1 MLYRRSHPLLRSAP
15 ENEPHYGCRADRF
28 RPGGGFAGQLALQS
42 HRSPAACLLVPEA
55 GSPRMVG
62 PRRVTDFVAKAPTLD
77 SNWRAVVL
85 AQAEKRLTSTG
96 RIEKSPFCVL
106 IDTLHA
112 IKLKL
117 AALASKKDLF
127 PMVDSKMPVAQ
138 GRNHPLLV
146 EENDGHGLYLT
157 INMPGK
163 EAAPHDHGIWCVN
176 AAISGRERHKFFRR
190 TDDTIKP
197 GHATVVKVGEV
208 MVEPGNGMAMADH
221 DIHSTEVVGG
231 EPAIG
236 LALYGYALA
245 RFPAV
250 VGYPEAFSSAPAS
263 PHRPDFLFMASTSIQ
278 VFAGLRRVWVTLI
291 WPGSPDDWS

>member
-1 MLYRRSHPLLRSAP
+1 MTVADNRARACAKLLADVHAITAREGITPSA
-15 ENEPHYGCRADRF
+15 
-28 RPGGGFAGQLALQS
+28 
-42 HRSPAACLLVPEA
+42 
-55 GSPRMVG
+55 
-62 PRRVTDFVAKAPTLD
+62 
-77 SNWRAVVL
+77 
-85 AQAEKRLTSTG
+85 
-96 RIEKSPFCVL
+96 
-106 IDTLHA
+106 LHA

-117 AALASKKDLF
+117 VALANKKDLF
-127 PMVDSKMPVAQ
+127 PMADFEMPVAQ

-176 AAISGRERHKFFRR
+176 AAISGRERHEFFRR
-190 TDDTIKP
+190 TDDTGKP

-208 MVEPGNGMAMADH
+208 IVEPGNGMAMADH

-245 RFPAV
+245 RFPSVAW
-250 VGYPEAFSSAPAS
+250 YHEEFSSTRAS
-263 PHRPDFLFMASTSIQ
+263 PSRRHPAMA
-278 VFAGLRRVWVTLI
+278 
-291 WPGSPDDWS
+291 